1 MALPPTRRKPGW
13 SLTNQLRRIWNNWGA
28 SSDWLDIIESLLR
41 IILYEDCYASQQLV
55 EEESTILL
63 DWAVLE
69 GIWKALS
76 SPPYWRYQLI
86 KIFFLFWT
94 RTPRTHRRSARS
106 SGGPR
111 AQSGGQPKKAP
122 ISSWDFVWN
131 CHSPLSVHSI
141 IHSDLQLKCFK
152 RFKRR
157 RVQVMSAANHIS
169 CLTRW

>member
-86 KIFFLFWT
+86 KIFFYFGHGHHEPIGVRRVAVEDLVLSQEDN
-94 RTPRTHRRSARS
+94 PRRHRSAREILYETAILRS
-106 SGGPR
+106 CAQDNSPR
-111 AQSGGQPKKAP
+111 STAHCFIRRHAQL
-122 ISSWDFVWN
+122 
-131 CHSPLSVHSI
+131 LSE
-141 IHSDLQLKCFK
+141 
-152 RFKRR
+152 
-157 RVQVMSAANHIS
+157 ANRI
-169 CLTRW
+169 TRLIRW